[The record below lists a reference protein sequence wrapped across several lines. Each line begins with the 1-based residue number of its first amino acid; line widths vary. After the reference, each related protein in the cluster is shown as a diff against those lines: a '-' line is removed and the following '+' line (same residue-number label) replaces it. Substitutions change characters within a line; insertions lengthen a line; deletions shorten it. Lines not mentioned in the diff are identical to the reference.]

1 MAKPSITL
9 AEGAERFDR
18 LARILKDNQL
28 AKTRGKPAVTPPLSE
43 VFVLSPDE
51 AWAKQ
56 YMTQCIGPVCFTQ
69 AATPPGF
76 AKFPAIPPQ
85 APPRSSAVEARSE
98 RPATS
103 GKPAARQPSEPIGRV
118 IGKPVRPRSWLA
130 RLFTRG

>member
-1 MAKPSITL
+1 MAKPSMTL

-28 AKTRGKPAVTPPLSE
+28 DKTRGTPAVTPPVTE
-43 VFVLSPDE
+43 AFVLSPDE

-56 YMTQCIGPVCFTQ
+56 YTTRCIGPVCFTQ
-69 AATPPGF
+69 TATPPGL

-85 APPRSSAVEARSE
+85 APVLSTAVEAKPERPRSS
-98 RPATS
+98 
-103 GKPAARQPSEPIGRV
+103 GNPAARRPAEPIGLA